1 MEEGKAKGGGWDGE
15 DQHVHTAAVERTVTS
30 SMGGVRAGV
39 MSPRSITVH
48 PDAKQL
54 PSSSPEP
61 VDL

>member
-39 MSPRSITVH
+39 MSPVVSPSIPTPNSCRLQV
-48 PDAKQL
+48 Q
-54 PSSSPEP
+54 SQ
-61 VDL
+61 